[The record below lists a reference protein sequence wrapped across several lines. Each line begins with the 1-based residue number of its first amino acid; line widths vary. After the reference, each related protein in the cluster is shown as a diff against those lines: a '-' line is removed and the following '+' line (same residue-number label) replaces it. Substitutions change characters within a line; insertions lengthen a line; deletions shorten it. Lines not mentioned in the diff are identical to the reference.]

1 MKIDKG
7 IMIENQKLIFDLN
20 KYENLITKLKNVR
33 YRRKKQRSFKRKK
46 YGRK

>member
-1 MKIDKG
+1 MILLFLLLKIDNYTIKN
-7 IMIENQKLIFDLN
+7 I
-20 KYENLITKLKNVR
+20 ITKLKNVR

>member
-20 KYENLITKLKNVR
+20 KYENLITKLKNEN
-33 YRRKKQRSFKRKK
+33 KNLNKQLLEANQII
-46 YGRK
+46 